1 MTHPF
6 VFLHG
11 RLLDYA
17 SLRPEQLEPAVRQI
31 HDANLTALERIV
43 ADQAHV
49 PGWNDLVLAIERL
62 DQRLEDTFH
71 SLVPLAY
78 EGGDWA
84 DAVGACH
91 GLLGEWKRRKH
102 ECPGLLQ
109 AYQRIDQATLDT
121 EQRVV
126 LSMLLRDFRLGG
138 FQLEGAE
145 RAQLRATEAAIT
157 GLERQFMS
165 NLRSARSAG
174 ARLLTDESQLSG
186 LDGQQRQRLRDNAE
200 EEELDGWLV
209 DLGETTVEAILESAD
224 DRSLR
229 AWVYRASRS
238 LATDPEHD
246 NAQVMQ
252 ALLRLR
258 HERAQLLG
266 LANAAEVGLE
276 LKAAR
281 TTREVETFIDS
292 LIEENRPRLQA
303 DLEELQERAGQLG
316 MGTLEPWDIAY
327 LTRQLRDDAVAGLH
341 LRDRFPLDTAL
352 TALRELHERLFD
364 IRMVPHAVAGW
375 HADVQVLEVREQG
388 SVLGYIYLDLH
399 ARPGKLSWP
408 YCYPM
413 RQRHVDADGALTL
426 PTILLSCSFAHG
438 TDGSTSHLGHSD
450 LCKLHHE
457 FGHALHQILVTHR
470 HRRLNRTL
478 PAILGPDSCEFVGI
492 LFEQWCWSAP
502 ALQGVTTLMA
512 DTAPVPLEALR
523 RWLASR
529 RRLRGVAEAEKLRR
543 AWFDFVAHRDR
554 DARLD
559 LQDLA
564 RQASHLVGLPAAFVQ
579 ERFAESFDYLVTGY
593 EAGYYSYKWAQVH
606 AIDAFTRFEA
616 QGVDQR
622 EVARLMR
629 RELMTKIA
637 LRGLSASF
645 NAFVGRGLSLAA
657 YRDWHQPA

>member
-606 AIDAFTRFEA
+606 AIDVFTRFEA